1 MLQQFK
7 NKHFYLVLATD
18 ILIFAVSLVVA
29 ILLRFNFELEPR
41 YLDQLTT
48 LLSIL
53 IPVKAVIFFA
63 FGLYRGMWRYTDLRD
78 SWRLFKAVIL
88 SQMIA
93 ITILSMWM
101 RFAGFSR
108 SVFVIDALLTFVL
121 SGGMRVAIR
130 TIFLH
135 IGHFST
141 ATLLSPNI
149 YRKRRTKLRRVLIV
163 GAGDAGEMTLR
174 EIIDNPQLAYEV
186 VGFLD
191 DRKDKHNRSLHGV
204 PVLGPV
210 GSLSQVVQA
219 MKVEEVLIAIP
230 SASGPQMRQVVDAC
244 KESGLSYRTLPRLG
258 DLINGQVTIQQFR
271 EVRYEDLLGRDPIHI
286 HNDSIA
292 TCLTGKVVLV
302 TGAGGSIGSELVRQI
317 IRFDPDLVILVERCE
332 AALYAMEMELVH
344 RHGFSKYVTVLGRVQ
359 DRVLMDRIMAR
370 YQPQVVF
377 HAAAYKHVPLVECNP
392 WEAVFN
398 NVLGSQVT
406 MDAAE
411 KHGVERF
418 VIVSTDKA
426 VRPTNVMGT
435 TKRITELLMQ
445 SRPRSTTRYMAVRFG
460 NVVGSSGSVIPLF
473 KKQIQN
479 GGPVTVTHPEMTRYF
494 MTIPE
499 ACQLILQAATMGWG
513 GEIFILKMG
522 TPVKIADMAR
532 DLIRLSGKEPD
543 VDIEIRYTG
552 VRPGEKL
559 YEELITHGEGVVKT
573 DHSDIMVLRPE
584 DDGEV
589 LSPDYRPRLERQL
602 AELLAIAQEYDCSK
616 LKRQLHAMVPEYE
629 PRSTPCVLEPKVVST
644 SISPAHPDTEGSTGT
659 NPGVLTSR
667 QQDPSA
673 PRA

>member
-1 MLQQFK
+1 MFQQFK
-7 NKHFYLVLATD
+7 NLHFYMVLATD
-18 ILIFAVSLVVA
+18 ILLFAASLFLA
-29 ILLRFNFELEPR
+29 MLLRFNFQLEPQ
-41 YLDQLTT
+41 YLRQILT
-48 LLSIL
+48 LLSVL
-53 IPVKAVIFFA
+53 LPVKTVIFFV

-78 SWRLFKAVIL
+78 SWQLFKAVIL

-93 ITILSMWM
+93 ITLLSMWV
-101 RFAGFSR
+101 RLAGFSR
-108 SVFVIDALLTFVL
+108 SVFILDALLTFVL
-121 SGGMRVAIR
+121 TGGMRVAIR
-130 TIFLH
+130 TMFLH
-135 IGHFST
+135 MGHFST
-141 ATLLSPNI
+141 ATLLSPRI
-149 YRKRRTKLRRVLIV
+149 YRKRRSRLRRVLIV
-163 GAGDAGEMTLR
+163 GAGDAGEKTLR
-174 EIIDNPQLAYEV
+174 EIIDTPEIAYEV

-210 GSLSQVVQA
+210 HLLRQVVRTRQ
-219 MKVEEVLIAIP
+219 VEEVLIAIP
-230 SASGPQMRQVVDAC
+230 SARGTQMRQIIDAC
-244 KESGLSYRTLPRLG
+244 KASGLTYRTLPRLG

-271 EVRYEDLLGRDPIHI
+271 EVRYEDLLGRDPIRI
-286 HNDSIA
+286 HNESISS
-292 TCLTGKVVLV
+292 CLTNKVVLI

-317 IRFDPDLVILVERCE
+317 IRFDPGLVILVERSE
-332 AALYAMEMELVH
+332 AGLYAMEMELVH
-344 RHGFSKYVTVLGRVQ
+344 RHAFSNYVTVLGRVQ
-359 DRVLMDRIMAR
+359 DKVLMDRVMAR

-445 SRPRSTTRYMAVRFG
+445 SRPITSTRFMAVRFG

-473 KKQIQN
+473 KKQIRN

-602 AELLAIAQEYDCSK
+602 AELLEIALEYDSSK
-616 LKRQLHAMVPEYE
+616 LKRQLHAMVPEYT
-629 PRSTPCVLEPKVVST
+629 PQPAPCVLDDLPPNARPDALPDAPMGKRQMVATAPAAT
-644 SISPAHPDTEGSTGT
+644 SKK
-659 NPGVLTSR
+659 
-667 QQDPSA
+667 Q
-673 PRA
+673 

>member
-1 MLQQFK
+1 MFQQFK
-7 NKHFYLVLATD
+7 NLHFYLVLVTD
-18 ILIFAVSLVVA
+18 ILLFAASLFLA
-29 ILLRFNFELEPR
+29 MQLRFNFQMEQPHLMKMV
-41 YLDQLTT
+41 T
-48 LLSIL
+48 LLSVL
-53 IPVKAVIFFA
+53 LPVKTVIFFV

-78 SWRLFKAVIL
+78 SWQLFKAVIL

-93 ITILSMWM
+93 ITLLSMWV
-101 RFAGFSR
+101 RLEGFSR
-108 SVFVIDALLTFVL
+108 SVFILDALLTFVL
-121 SGGMRVAIR
+121 AGGMRVAIR
-130 TIFLH
+130 TMFLH
-135 IGHFST
+135 MGHFST
-141 ATLLSPNI
+141 ATLLSPHI
-149 YRKRRTKLRRVLIV
+149 YRKRQTKLRKVLIV
-163 GAGDAGEMTLR
+163 GAGDAGEKTLR
-174 EIIDNPQLAYEV
+174 EIIDNPEMAYEV

-191 DRKDKHNRSLHGV
+191 DRKGKHNRSLHGV

-210 GSLSQVVQA
+210 HLLHQVVRA
-219 MKVEEVLIAIP
+219 RRVEEVLIAIP
-230 SASGPQMRQVVDAC
+230 SAKGTQMRQIIEAC
-244 KESGLSYRTLPRLG
+244 KDSGLAYRTLPRLG
-258 DLINGQVTIQQFR
+258 DLINGQVTIQQFS
-271 EVRYEDLLGRDPIHI
+271 EVRYEDLLGRDPIRI
-286 HNDSIA
+286 HNESIA
-292 TCLTGKVVLV
+292 SCLTNKVVLV

-602 AELLAIAQEYDCSK
+602 AELIAIAQEYDCSK

-629 PRSTPCVLEPKVVST
+629 PRSTPCVLEPEIVST